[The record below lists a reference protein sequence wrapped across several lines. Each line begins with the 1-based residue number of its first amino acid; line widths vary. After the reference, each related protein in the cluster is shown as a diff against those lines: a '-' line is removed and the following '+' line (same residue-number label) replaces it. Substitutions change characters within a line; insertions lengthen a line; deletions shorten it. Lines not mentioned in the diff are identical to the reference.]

1 MTSSMSTRW
10 VTQSYGK
17 INLGLHVLERLPN
30 GYHTLETGFCFIE
43 WSDRIE
49 MKPAAQM
56 GLHMSEPSIPIDE
69 SNLIVKALQLLQ
81 EHAGLRDQY
90 HITVNKRVPA
100 GAGLGGGSANAAA
113 VLRMVNKVANLG
125 LAAAELAEVG
135 LRIGAD
141 VPFFIHNNVGIGRGL
156 GHEIELCDIQPDAWI
171 VTVFP
176 NEASSTVEA
185 YQQVYP
191 NPEPDFNLKRVLTEE
206 EIEEWPFL
214 LINDLEPGVITRI
227 PQVGNMKD
235 QMMDFGAEF
244 ASMSGSGSSVFGLFH
259 QDFVAIEAYETFVR
273 LGYPAN
279 LTRPKFRPDT
289 GVYELG

>member
-1 MTSSMSTRW
+1 MSRRW
-10 VTQSYGK
+10 VTQSYAK

-30 GYHTLETGFCFIE
+30 GYHILETGFCFIE

-49 MKPAAQM
+49 MRPAAQM
-56 GLHMSEPSIPIDE
+56 ELHMSEPTIPVDD

-90 HITVNKRVPA
+90 HISVDKRVPA

-125 LAAAELAEVG
+125 LAVAELAEVG

-141 VPFFIHNNVGIGRGL
+141 VPFFIHNHVGIGRGL
-156 GHEIELCDIQPDAWI
+156 GHEIEMCDIQPDAWI

-176 NEASSTVEA
+176 NEGSSTVEA
-185 YQQVYP
+185 YERVYP
-191 NPEPDFNLKRVLTEE
+191 NPEPDFNLKKVLTEE

-214 LINDLEPGVITRI
+214 LINDLEPGVIARI

-235 QMMDFGAEF
+235 QMLDFGAEF
-244 ASMSGSGSSVFGLFH
+244 AGMSGSGSSVFGLFH
-259 QDFVAIEAYETFVR
+259 QDFVATEAYESFIR
-273 LGYPAN
+273 LGYAAN
-279 LTRPKFRPDT
+279 
-289 GVYELG
+289 

>member
-1 MTSSMSTRW
+1 MSRRW
-10 VTQSYGK
+10 VTQSYAK

-30 GYHTLETGFCFIE
+30 GYHILETGFCFIE

-49 MKPAAQM
+49 MRPAAQM
-56 GLHMSEPSIPIDE
+56 ELHMSEPTIPVDD

-90 HITVNKRVPA
+90 HISVDKRVPA

-141 VPFFIHNNVGIGRGL
+141 VPFFIHNHVGIGRGL
-156 GHEIELCDIQPDAWI
+156 GHEIEMCDIQPDAWI

-176 NEASSTVEA
+176 NEGSSTVEA
-185 YQQVYP
+185 YERVYP
-191 NPEPDFNLKRVLTEE
+191 NPEPDFNLKKVLTEE

-214 LINDLEPGVITRI
+214 LINDLEPGVIARI

-235 QMMDFGAEF
+235 QMLDFGAEF
-244 ASMSGSGSSVFGLFH
+244 AGMSGSGSSVFGLFH
-259 QDFVAIEAYETFVR
+259 QDFVATEAYESFIR
-273 LGYPAN
+273 LGYAAN
-279 LTRPKFRPDT
+279 LTRPKFVPDT
-289 GVYELG
+289 GVYELE

>member
-1 MTSSMSTRW
+1 MSRRW
-10 VTQSYGK
+10 VTQSYAK

-30 GYHTLETGFCFIE
+30 GYHILETGFCFIE

-49 MKPAAQM
+49 MRPAAQM
-56 GLHMSEPSIPIDE
+56 ELHMSEPTIPVDD

-90 HITVNKRVPA
+90 HISVDKRVPA

-141 VPFFIHNNVGIGRGL
+141 VPFFIHNNAGVGRGL
-156 GHEIELCDIQPDAWI
+156 GHEIDPCDIQPDAWI

-176 NEASSTVEA
+176 NESSSTVEA
-185 YQQVYP
+185 YEHVYP
-191 NPEPDFNLKRVLTEE
+191 NDTPEFPLRRVLLEE
-206 EIEEWPFL
+206 PIEEWPYL
-214 LINDLEPGVITRI
+214 LVNDLEPGVIARI

-235 QMMDFGAEF
+235 QMLDFGANF
-244 ASMSGSGSSVFGLFH
+244 AAMSGSGSSVFGLFD
-259 QDFVAIEAYETFVR
+259 QDFVATEAYETFIQ
-273 LGYPAN
+273 LGYRAN
-279 LTRPKFRPDT
+279 ITRPKFVPDT
-289 GVYELG
+289 GIYELEVDR